1 MSTRTALVSGA
12 DPATNQA
19 LTGRLIAAG
28 FRVVAAE
35 ATDSASAVDR
45 LDALDA
51 LVCCVASPAPR
62 AFLGMDPAA
71 WYADV
76 LASLTEPF
84 RLVRAAVPLLRAS
97 GDGRVVFVG
106 GGWQHADRP
115 GNTAAG
121 AVHGAVVALT
131 KTLARDL
138 GPAGIT
144 VNEVVTDPSAPAA
157 PDVVAE
163 ATAYLCGPAAGAVVG
178 QLLTLGRGG
187 QLRP

>member
-1 MSTRTALVSGA
+1 MSTRTALVSGG
-12 DPATNQA
+12 DRATTEA
-19 LTGRLIAAG
+19 LTGRLTATGFQLAVADPADPAG
-28 FRVVAAE
+28 GVAG
-35 ATDSASAVDR
+35 

-51 LVCCVASPAPR
+51 LVCWVPAPAGG
-62 AFLGMDPAA
+62 AFLDMDPAR

-76 LASLTEPF
+76 LASLTAPF
-84 RLVRAAVPLLRAS
+84 RLVRTAVPLLRAS

-106 GGWQHADRP
+106 GGWQQADRP

-144 VNEVVTDPSAPAA
+144 VNEVVTDASAPAA

-163 ATAYLCGPAAGAVVG
+163 AVAYLCGPAAGAVVG

-187 QLRP
+187 PLRP